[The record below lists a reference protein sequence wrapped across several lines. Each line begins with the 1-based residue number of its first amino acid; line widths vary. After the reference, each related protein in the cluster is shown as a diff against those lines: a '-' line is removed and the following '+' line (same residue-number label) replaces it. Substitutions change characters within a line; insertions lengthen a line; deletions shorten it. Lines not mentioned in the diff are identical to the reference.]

1 MGKYTE
7 LYKKILTSN
16 LDPKKKA
23 ILIKMLNVY
32 LTYENKEELKQAED
46 EVYTVDGKTLS
57 DYERVKLEY
66 ELLQKYYKDNAS
78 LPKSNNNKKIIK
90 REGLHGFIYN
100 NDLKKLLI
108 EKEKINGTDNDKEM
122 IAEEQIENNIQPKFI
137 TAYYK
142 ILKKYLEKIDSETI
156 EEENNKSFK
165 H

>member
-108 EKEKINGTDNDKEM
+108 EKEKINCTDK
-122 IAEEQIENNIQPKFI
+122 
-137 TAYYK
+137 
-142 ILKKYLEKIDSETI
+142 
-156 EEENNKSFK
+156 
-165 H
+165 